1 MTLARVRGR
10 ALSGHRTHTVM
21 MVIINNRVNRVS
33 VHSAPYIT
41 SPPDD
46 YEICIRIL
54 LAAFGHYFTM
64 RLFYCTNSCGQFFVL
79 MTLNLKITPAHF
91 VKPAKSEVVD
101 PELVIGV
108 STGRN
113 HMESEP
119 VFGYREESMKR

>member
-1 MTLARVRGR
+1 MRDISPCQRQSIV
-10 ALSGHRTHTVM
+10 RTHTVM
-21 MVIINNRVNRVS
+21 MVIINRANRVS

-91 VKPAKSEVVD
+91 TILIYFIE
-101 PELVIGV
+101 
-108 STGRN
+108 N
-113 HMESEP
+113 
-119 VFGYREESMKR
+119 F

>member
-1 MTLARVRGR
+1 MRDISPCQRQSIV
-10 ALSGHRTHTVM
+10 RTHAVM

-79 MTLNLKITPAHF
+79 ITLNLKITPAHF
-91 VKPAKSEVVD
+91 TILIYFIE
-101 PELVIGV
+101 
-108 STGRN
+108 N
-113 HMESEP
+113 
-119 VFGYREESMKR
+119 F